1 MKVRAVKVF
10 RFIKIN
16 DTFTLIYFILLIM
29 THPTDILNFNKLYND
44 YYQQFVRF
52 AMGYV
57 RDEAKAQDFVSDA
70 FAAYWESKATLISN
84 TNAQGYIL
92 TIVRNKCL
100 NYLQHKKIKLRAI
113 EELTDHA
120 QWLLNTKIN
129 TLEACNPDK
138 IFSQEIQQIIE
149 NTINKQPQRTAQI
162 FRMSRFEQLTHREIA
177 ENVKLST
184 KSVEYHIS
192 KVLAELRIQ
201 LKDFIITILILFSFI
216 Y

>member
-1 MKVRAVKVF
+1 
-10 RFIKIN
+10 
-16 DTFTLIYFILLIM
+16 M
-29 THPTDILNFNKLYND
+29 TNTTDILNFNKLHND
-44 YYQQFVRF
+44 YYQQFVHF

-70 FAAYWESKATLISN
+70 FAAYWECKDTLL
-84 TNAQGYIL
+84 TDTYAPGYIL

-120 QWLLNTKIN
+120 QWVLNTKIN

-138 IFSQEIQQIIE
+138 IFSQEILQIIE

-162 FRMSRFEQLTHREIA
+162 FRMSRFEYLSHREIA
-177 ENVKLST
+177 EKLKLSA
-184 KSVEYHIS
+184 KSVEYHIT
-192 KVLAELRIQ
+192 KVLTELRIQ